1 MNPTKRSELRRV
13 PARGSHD
20 WETINQILDAG
31 FLAHI
36 GFCVDG
42 QPFVIPT
49 LYGRD
54 GRKLYLHGSA
64 TSRMIRELESGV
76 PACLTVTLV
85 DGLVLARSAFDH
97 SMNYRSVVAFGK
109 ARTISDQ
116 AQKVESLRVIS
127 EHLIAGRWNDVR
139 SPSEKE
145 LKATA
150 VLEFLIEEASSKT
163 RTGPPIDNESD
174 YGRAVWAGVLPL
186 GIQSGSPI
194 PDERLVAGITVPDY
208 VQSYNARVN
217 GRCGRRED
225 SHSKS
230 APQERFFTWRMFIVI
245 AALLLMGLALRGTSA
260 HAQQTTPPSTSG
272 LRESLN
278 DAWWTGP
285 MLTPSAAT
293 LPRGHFLI
301 EPYLYDVTSAHSNG
315 FGSLTYI
322 NYGLADKLT
331 VGMIPIF
338 GFNKI
343 SNGPSSSAVGVGDLT
358 LQAQYGLT
366 KFHDGNWIPTTSV
379 AVQETLPTGKYD
391 RLGDRPSDG
400 LGSGAYTM
408 SLALYSQT
416 YFWLPNARI
425 LRMRFNLSE
434 ALSSSANVKDVSVY
448 GTEAGFR
455 GHAEPGA
462 SFLAD
467 ASWEYSVTRRWVLAS
482 DLTYRHNGNTVVM
495 GNNVLNRD
503 GLQNS
508 SVVRSDA
515 GSSEAFAIAPA
526 IEYSWSPN
534 LGVLLGTRVIAGG
547 HRSATSI
554 TPAVAINFVY

>member
-1 MNPTKRSELRRV
+1 MNPTKRSELRRI

-20 WETINQILDAG
+20 WEMISEILDAC

-64 TSRMIRELESGV
+64 ASRMVRELESGV

-97 SMNYRSVVAFGK
+97 SMNYRSVVAFGT
-109 ARTISDQ
+109 ARTIFDQ
-116 AQKVESLRVIS
+116 AQKIESLRVIS
-127 EHLIAGRWNDVR
+127 EHLIAGRWDDVR
-139 SPSEKE
+139 SPSETE

-150 VLEFLIEEASSKT
+150 VLEFSIEEASSKT
-163 RTGPPIDNESD
+163 RTGPPVDDESD
-174 YGRAVWAGVLPL
+174 YGRPVWAGVLPL
-186 GIQSGSPI
+186 AIQSGSPI
-194 PDERLVAGITVPDY
+194 PDDNLAQGVTVPDY
-208 VQSYNARVN
+208 VRLYRQRFN
-217 GRCGRRED
+217 G
-225 SHSKS
+225 HSGNS
-230 APQERFFTWRMFIVI
+230 SERPILRKNFFTWRMFLVI
-245 AALLLMGLALRGTSA
+245 LALLITALVPGVVSA
-260 HAQQTTPPSTSG
+260 KAQQPSASVAPEA
-272 LRESLN
+272 RQSLD

-285 MLTPSAAT
+285 MLAPSAAT

-301 EPYLYDVTSAHSNG
+301 EPYLYDVTSPHSNG

-322 NYGLADKLT
+322 NYGLADRLT

-343 SNGPSSSAVGVGDLT
+343 NNGLNSSNVGVGDLT

-366 KFHDGNWIPTTSV
+366 KFHDGGWIPTTSV
-379 AVQETLPTGKYD
+379 AIQEALPTGKYD
-391 RLGDRPSDG
+391 QLDDRPSDG
-400 LGSGAYTM
+400 LGSGAYTTT
-408 SLALYSQT
+408 LALYSQT

-425 LRMRFNLSE
+425 LRMRFNVSA
-434 ALSSSANVKDVSVY
+434 ALSSNVNVRDVSVY

-455 GHAEPGA
+455 GHSEPGA
-462 SFLAD
+462 SFLVD
-467 ASWEYSVTRRWVLAS
+467 ASWEYSLTRRWVLAS
-482 DLTYRHNGNTVVM
+482 DATYRHNGNTLVI
-495 GNNVLNRD
+495 GNNILNRN
-503 GLQNS
+503 GAQS
-508 SVVRSDA
+508 SGIRTDS
-515 GSSEAFAIAPA
+515 GSSEAFALAPA
-526 IEYSWSPN
+526 VEYSWKPN
-534 LGVLLGTRVIAGG
+534 LGVLLGARLILGG
-547 HRSATSI
+547 HRTATSI